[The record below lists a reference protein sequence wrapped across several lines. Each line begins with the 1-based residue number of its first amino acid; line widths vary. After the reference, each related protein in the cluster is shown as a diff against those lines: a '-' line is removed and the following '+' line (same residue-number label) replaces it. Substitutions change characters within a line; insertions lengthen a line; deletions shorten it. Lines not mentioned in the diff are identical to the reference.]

1 MWWAKLSRTCKD
13 KADKEFASYVVLNIV
28 ATQMTIL
35 NEKSNDCKGNKKK
48 IKGKESFKVEEVVDR
63 GIIKIKI

>member
-1 MWWAKLSRTCKD
+1 
-13 KADKEFASYVVLNIV
+13 
-28 ATQMTIL
+28 MTIL